1 MGAERS
7 DKIEPLIDDELACA
21 VIARRFN
28 ARHKGKPVTRRL
40 AMLTP
45 IAYMNG
51 KHVWSQ
57 CQAGSWVY
65 RTHGQ
70 NSVTLDAERVDQE
83 LVDHLSGIVFP
94 EPLRQS
100 VRAQLVARTGD
111 GEQDRTAARL
121 ADLRAKLARLADLYA
136 DGYVTR
142 DDLASRGEV
151 IRAEIRTIEGAAGAP
166 LPIDAVL
173 AAIGNLGDALKRVS
187 PAYRKQA
194 LHALFERVELG
205 ADGIIGLTPHTWAR
219 DAFGMLL
226 SLYMRCPRQDL
237 NNSQIQAA
245 RWLSERLANGGARD
259 G

>member
-1 MGAERS
+1 MIQPGTPPTTPVPVQHAGGA
-7 DKIEPLIDDELACA
+7 DPLFASIRPGRAARYLTDPRA
-21 VIARRFN
+21 VA
-28 ARHKGKPVTRRL
+28 
-40 AMLTP
+40 
-45 IAYMNG
+45 
-51 KHVWSQ
+51 
-57 CQAGSWVY
+57 
-65 RTHGQ
+65 
-70 NSVTLDAERVDQE
+70 
-83 LVDHLSGIVFP
+83 FP

-100 VRAQLVARTGD
+100 IRAQLIARTGD

-121 ADLRAKLARLADLYA
+121 SALRGKLARLADLYA

-142 DDLASRGEV
+142 DELAKRGEV
-151 IRAEIRTIEGAAGAP
+151 IREEIRAIEEAAGAP

-173 AAIGNLGDALKRVS
+173 GAIANLGDALKRVS
-187 PAYRKQA
+187 PPYRKRA

-226 SLYMRCPRQDL
+226 AVYLKCPRQDL
-237 NNSQIQAA
+237 SNSEIQAA